1 MSRLTPAAHLLL
13 AVTTTL
19 WLGLAEAN
27 PGSDEAKQDC
37 SHVEDCEQG
46 RGAEA
51 GEDDTAER

>member
-19 WLGLAEAN
+19 WLGLAEAT
-27 PGSDEAKQDC
+27 PSDKAEHDC

-46 RGAEA
+46 HGEEA
-51 GEDDTAER
+51 DEDDTAEQ